1 MSQPFTIGGGI
12 EIGGGISVGQPSTPP
27 GPTVT
32 GVNPNF
38 GYANGNTYVEVY
50 GTLLDT
56 VTSCSIGGIVQT
68 QFVCFGNPTLAYIF
82 QTEPGVAGTGLSV
95 EVTNPDGT
103 SVPNT
108 LWTCLPAVPFPTV
121 TSISPNNGPAAGG
134 TPVTITGSGFTAG
147 DDYNTYPQFGDL
159 LGSCSLAN
167 VTIDSTTQ
175 ISGIT
180 NPFPPGV
187 YNVLVTTPATG
198 PANPATLTN
207 GWTYT

>member
-1 MSQPFTIGGGI
+1 MAIDIGAGINIGGGI
-12 EIGGGISVGQPSTPP
+12 GIDGVAALPP
-27 GPTVT
+27 TLPTVT
-32 GVNPNF
+32 GVSPNF

-56 VTSCSIGGIVQT
+56 VTSCSIDGIVQT
-68 QFVCFGNPTLAYIF
+68 SFANFGDPNLAYIF
-82 QTEPGVAGTGLSV
+82 QTAPGVAGTGLNVS
-95 EVTNPDGT
+95 VTNPDGT

-159 LGSCSLAN
+159 LGSISLAN

-187 YNVLVTTPATG
+187 YNVLVVTPATG